1 MAGPDSS
8 TWRRAET
15 RVCSGGAERDSRSE
29 RSAPAAAFPP
39 LRCIDISGRSSLES
53 EMMAAG
59 PLSSE
64 GDSKQREEQ
73 FDLRA
78 WARFS
83 FLFGFLDGR
92 IMLAACCATSF
103 SLFYKISSLALK

>member
-1 MAGPDSS
+1 MARPDPS
-8 TWRRAET
+8 TCRCAET

-39 LRCIDISGRSSLES
+39 LRCIDIPVRSSLES

-64 GDSKQREEQ
+64 GDSGQRGEQ

-78 WARFS
+78 SARFR
-83 FLFGFLDGR
+83 FLFL
-92 IMLAACCATSF
+92 LS
-103 SLFYKISSLALK
+103 